1 MDQVCGIYKII
12 YPSNDKEWAKEIR
25 MLKKL
30 PNVVFEMLDK
40 A

>member
-12 YPSNDKEWAKEIR
+12 SPSNDKEWVKEIR

-30 PNVVFEMLDK
+30 PNVAFEMPDK